1 MEMTARRL
9 VALTLG
15 AVVLMALAKPPRPS
29 GGGWDIDEELAPS
42 DLTKRALTSASDS
55 LMQVTSLV
63 RLSATREEVRRRL
76 AALPPT
82 ARNQVIADPRIS
94 ASLRALWQRT
104 YAATLAAAGPNAPA
118 LPVFV
123 VFDTTREQAG
133 STQWID
139 TPGPA
144 SPGCATVVRM
154 YVNPRLLND
163 TRSMTRL
170 IHRRLGPAFPQLAD
184 LGMCAFKARY
194 GAPSA
199 PLYDW
204 LRERGWRP
212 VVTGLSPSTP
222 AQPASSQLVDGYYYN
237 LFWDRSDN
245 GALGLQRRAC
255 AAGIAAP
262 CLDAVAPLS
271 QNRVVVSDGYI
282 GFRWGWVGSPDL
294 MNQLALSMGA
304 EKFGE
309 LWRAADPLPV
319 AYQRITGVPI
329 DTLAR
334 RLLLTSRGGPLHAG
348 ATVTMPELLVVLM
361 ITLLLAGISTLA
373 HPRRRKP

>member
-15 AVVLMALAKPPRPS
+15 AFVLMALAKPPRPS
-29 GGGWDIDEELAPS
+29 GGGWAIDEELTS
-42 DLTKRALTSASDS
+42 TDFTKRALESANDS
-55 LMQVTSLV
+55 LLQVTTLV
-63 RLSATREEVRRRL
+63 RLEVTREEVRQRL
-76 AALPPT
+76 AALPPA

-94 ASLRALWQRT
+94 ATLRSLWQRT

-123 VFDTTREQAG
+123 VFDTTRKQYS
-133 STQWID
+133 STQWLVA
-139 TPGPA
+139 PGPD
-144 SPGCATVVRM
+144 SPGCTTVIRV
-154 YVNPRLLND
+154 YVNPRVTND
-163 TRSMTRL
+163 TKAVTR
-170 IHRRLGPAFPQLAD
+170 IMHRRLGPAFPQLAD
-184 LGMCAFKARY
+184 LGLCAFVARY
-194 GAPSA
+194 GAVAPPTSA
-199 PLYDW
+199 W
-204 LRERGWRP
+204 LRARGWRP

-222 AQPASSQLVDGYYYN
+222 AQPGPSQLVDGYYY

-255 AAGIAAP
+255 AAGVTSS
-262 CLDAVAPLS
+262 CLAAVAPLS

-282 GFRWGWVGSPDL
+282 GFRWAYVGSPDL
-294 MNQLALSMGA
+294 MNQLAISMRA

-309 LWRAADPLPV
+309 LWRASEPIPE
-319 AYQRITGVPI
+319 AYRRITGVPI

-348 ATVTMPELLVVLM
+348 ATVTIPELLVVLM
-361 ITLLLAGISTLA
+361 ITLLLVV
-373 HPRRRKP
+373 